1 MTARPSGREKGKV
14 TVMRFTCEKALL
26 QTAIMTTGR
35 AVAIKTSIPALEGI
49 LIEAIGFLRLTG
61 YNLETGIQAAV
72 PAQIEEEGT
81 LVLSAR
87 LFGEIIRKLPD
98 EPVTISAQGLTVKID
113 CAMSHYTLQAIDPE
127 EFPELP
133 QVRGEN
139 EIVMKQSDLKS
150 MISQTIFAVS
160 TQDIRPVHTGSL
172 FEVEGDS
179 LTVVSLDGFRLALRR
194 EKYVKN
200 LGDTAYSFVVP
211 AFALGE
217 VEKICGDTDDT
228 VSVSQGQSHIL
239 FTVGDTIVVCRRLEG
254 EFLNY
259 KQSIPRENKIVVTG
273 ATRELLASI
282 GRVSLIL
289 SDKLKNPLRCT
300 FKENQ
305 LFITTKSA
313 IGDASDIC
321 PVEGDGQGLE
331 IGFDNRY
338 LSDAL
343 RFAPA
348 DKVRMELGS
357 PVSPCVIVPEQA
369 GDESFLYLVLP
380 VRLKAG
386 D

>member
-1 MTARPSGREKGKV
+1 MGREKGKV
-14 TVMRFTCEKALL
+14 NLMRFTCEKALL

-35 AVAIKTSIPALEGI
+35 AVAVKTSIPALEGI
-49 LIEAIGFLRLTG
+49 LIEALGFLRLTG

-87 LFGEIIRKLPD
+87 LFGEIVRKLPD

-113 CAMSHYTLQAIDPE
+113 CGMSHYTLQAIDPE
-127 EFPELP
+127 EFPDLP

-139 EIVMKQSDLKS
+139 EVVMKQGDLKS

-194 EKYVKN
+194 EKFLKSQ
-200 LGDTAYSFVVP
+200 GGESFSFVVP

-217 VEKICGDTDDT
+217 VEKICADSDDT
-228 VSVSQGQSHIL
+228 VTVAQGQSHIL

-259 KQSIPRENKIVVTG
+259 KQSIPRENKIVINGT
-273 ATRELLASI
+273 TRDLLASI

-313 IGDASDIC
+313 IGDASDVC

-386 D
+386 E

>member
-1 MTARPSGREKGKV
+1 MVTA
-14 TVMRFTCEKALL
+14 MRFTCEKALL
-26 QTAIMTTGR
+26 QTAISTTGR
-35 AVAIKTSIPALEGI
+35 AVAVKTSIAPLEGI
-49 LIEAIGFLRLTG
+49 LVEALDFLRLTG
-61 YNLETGIQAAV
+61 YNLETGIQATV

-87 LFGEIIRKLPD
+87 LFSEIVRKLPD
-98 EPVTISAQGLTVKID
+98 EPVQFSAQGLTVKID
-113 CAMSHYTLQAIDPE
+113 CGMSHYTLQAIDPD

-133 QVRGEN
+133 EVRGDN
-139 EIVMKQSDLKS
+139 ALTMKQSDLKS
-150 MISQTIFAVS
+150 MISETIFAVS
-160 TQDIRPVHTGSL
+160 TQDIRPIHTGSL
-172 FEVEGDS
+172 FEVEDGG
-179 LTVVSLDGFRLALRR
+179 LTMVSLDGFRLALRR
-194 EKYVKN
+194 EKYLSN
-200 LGDTAYSFVVP
+200 RGEDNYSFVVP
-211 AFALGE
+211 AFALNE
-217 VEKICGDTDDT
+217 VEKICGDTDEPVT
-228 VSVSQGQSHIL
+228 ITPGAAHIL
-239 FTVGDTIVVCRRLEG
+239 FTVDDTIVVCRRLEG

-259 KQSIPRENKIVVTG
+259 KQSIPRENKLVILG
-273 ATRELLASI
+273 STRELQSSI
-282 GRVSLIL
+282 ARVSLIL

-313 IGDASDIC
+313 IGDASDVC

-348 DKVRMELGS
+348 ERVRLELNT
-357 PVSPCVIVPEQA
+357 PVSPCVILPEEA
-369 GDESFLYLVLP
+369 GDERFLYLVLP

>member
-1 MTARPSGREKGKV
+1 MWREKGKV
-14 TVMRFTCEKALL
+14 TLMRFTCEKALL
-26 QTAIMTTGR
+26 QAAIATTSR
-35 AVAIKTSIPALEGI
+35 AVAVKTSIAPLEGI
-49 LIEAIGFLRLTG
+49 LVEALDFLRLTG
-61 YNLETGIQAAV
+61 YNLETGIQATV

-87 LFGEIIRKLPD
+87 LFSEIVRKLPD
-98 EPVTISAQGLTVKID
+98 EPVQFSAQGLTVKID
-113 CAMSHYTLQAIDPE
+113 CGMSHYTLQAVDPD

-133 QVRGEN
+133 EVRGDN
-139 EIVMKQSDLKS
+139 TLTMKQSDLKS
-150 MISQTIFAVS
+150 MIGQTLFAVS
-160 TQDIRPVHTGSL
+160 TQDIRPIHTGGL
-172 FEVEGDS
+172 LEVEGTS
-179 LTVVSLDGFRLALRR
+179 ATLVCLDGFRLACRKETALKTAGA
-194 EKYVKN
+194 EK
-200 LGDTAYSFVVP
+200 YSFVVP
-211 AFALGE
+211 GSALSE
-217 VEKICGDTDDT
+217 VEKICGDTDEPVT
-228 VSVSQGQSHIL
+228 VTQGNAHIL
-239 FTVGDTIVVCRRLEG
+239 FSVEDTILVCRRLEG

-259 KQSIPRENKIVVTG
+259 KQSIPQENKIVVVG
-273 ATRELLASI
+273 GTRELQASI
-282 GRVSLIL
+282 SRVSLIL

-305 LFITTKSA
+305 LFITTKST

-348 DKVRMELGS
+348 DRVRLAMS
-357 PVSPCVIVPEQA
+357 TPVSPCVILPE
-369 GDESFLYLVLP
+369 DPKDDSFLYLVLP

>member
-1 MTARPSGREKGKV
+1 
-14 TVMRFTCEKALL
+14 MRFTCEKALL
-26 QTAIMTTGR
+26 QTAITTTGR
-35 AVAIKTSIPALEGI
+35 AVAVKTTIPALEGI
-49 LIEAIGFLRLTG
+49 LIEARGTLRLTG
-61 YNLETGIQAAV
+61 YNLETGIQASV
-72 PAQIEEEGT
+72 PAQIDEEGT

-98 EPVTISAQGLTVKID
+98 EPVRVEAQGLTVKID

-127 EFPELP
+127 EFPDLP
-133 QVRGEN
+133 EVKGEN
-139 EIVMKQSDLKS
+139 ELVMTQGNLKS
-150 MISQTIFAVS
+150 MIGQTIFAVS
-160 TQDIRPVHTGSL
+160 SQDIRPVHTGSL

-200 LGDTAYSFVVP
+200 LGDPSYSFVVP
-211 AFALGE
+211 SFALGE
-217 VEKICGDTDDT
+217 VEKICADSDDT
-228 VSVSQGQSHIL
+228 VSVIQGPAHIL
-239 FTVGDTIVVCRRLEG
+239 FSVGDTIVVCRRLEG

-259 KQSIPRENKIVVTG
+259 KQSIPKENKLSLVGNTKD
-273 ATRELLASI
+273 LLSSI

-289 SDKLKNPLRCT
+289 SDKLKNPLRCS

-305 LFITTKSA
+305 LLITTKSA

-321 PVEGDGQGLE
+321 PMEGDGQGLE

-343 RFAPA
+343 RFAPS
-348 DKVRMELGS
+348 DKVRMELNT
-357 PVSPCVIVPEQA
+357 PVSPCVILPPEE

>member
-1 MTARPSGREKGKV
+1 
-14 TVMRFTCEKALL
+14 MRFTCEKALL

-35 AVAIKTSIPALEGI
+35 AVAVKTSIPALEGI
-49 LIEAIGFLRLTG
+49 LIEALGFLRLTG

-87 LFGEIIRKLPD
+87 LFGEIVRKLPD

-113 CAMSHYTLQAIDPE
+113 CGMSHYTLQAIDPE
-127 EFPELP
+127 EFPDLP

-139 EIVMKQSDLKS
+139 EVVMKQGDLKS

-194 EKYVKN
+194 EKFLKSQGGEN
-200 LGDTAYSFVVP
+200 FSFVVP

-217 VEKICGDTDDT
+217 VEKICADSDDT
-228 VSVSQGQSHIL
+228 VTVTQGQSHIL

-259 KQSIPRENKIVVTG
+259 KQSIPRENKIVIGGT
-273 ATRELLASI
+273 TRDLLASI

-313 IGDASDIC
+313 IGDASDVC

-386 D
+386 E

>member
-1 MTARPSGREKGKV
+1 MVTA
-14 TVMRFTCEKALL
+14 MRFTCEKALL
-26 QTAIMTTGR
+26 QTAISTTGR
-35 AVAIKTSIPALEGI
+35 AVAVKTSITPLEGI
-49 LIEAIGFLRLTG
+49 LVEALDVLRLTG
-61 YNLETGIQAAV
+61 YNLETGIQATV
-72 PAQIEEEGT
+72 PAQIDEEGT

-87 LFGEIIRKLPD
+87 LFSEIVRKLPD
-98 EPVTISAQGLTVKID
+98 EPVQFSAQGLTVKID
-113 CAMSHYTLQAIDPE
+113 CGMSHYTLQAIDPD

-133 QVRGEN
+133 EVRGEN
-139 EIVMKQSDLKS
+139 ALTMKQSDLKS
-150 MISQTIFAVS
+150 MIGETIFAVS
-160 TQDIRPVHTGSL
+160 TQDIRPIHTGSL
-172 FEVEGDS
+172 FEVENGA
-179 LTVVSLDGFRLALRR
+179 LTMVSLDGFRLALRR
-194 EKYVKN
+194 EKYLSN
-200 LGDTAYSFVVP
+200 RGADNYSFVVP
-211 AFALGE
+211 AFALNE
-217 VEKICGDTDDT
+217 VEKICGDTDEPVT
-228 VSVSQGQSHIL
+228 ITPGAAHIL
-239 FTVGDTIVVCRRLEG
+239 FTVEDTIVVCRRLEG

-259 KQSIPRENKIVVTG
+259 KQSIPRENKLVILG
-273 ATRELLASI
+273 STRELQASI

-313 IGDASDIC
+313 IGDASDVC

-348 DKVRMELGS
+348 ERVRLELNT
-357 PVSPCVIVPEQA
+357 PVSPCVILPEET
-369 GDESFLYLVLP
+369 GDERFLYLVLP

>member
-1 MTARPSGREKGKV
+1 
-14 TVMRFTCEKALL
+14 MRFTCEKALL

-35 AVAIKTSIPALEGI
+35 AVAVKTSIPALEGI
-49 LIEAIGFLRLTG
+49 LIEALSFLRLTG
-61 YNLETGIQAAV
+61 YNLETGIQATV
-72 PAQIEEEGT
+72 PAQIDEEGT

-87 LFGEIIRKLPD
+87 LFGEIVRKLPD
-98 EPVTISAQGLTVKID
+98 EPVTVSAQGLTVKID

-133 QVRGEN
+133 EVRGDN
-139 EIVMKQSDLKS
+139 EIVMKQGALKS
-150 MISQTIFAVS
+150 MIGETIFAVS
-160 TQDIRPVHTGSL
+160 NQDIRPVHTGSL

-194 EKYVKN
+194 EKYLENK
-200 LGDTAYSFVVP
+200 GGEAYSFVVP
-211 AFALGE
+211 SFALGE
-217 VEKICGDTDDT
+217 VEKICAESDEPVAIT
-228 VSVSQGQSHIL
+228 QGPSHIL
-239 FTVGDTIVVCRRLEG
+239 FSIGDTIVVCRRLEG

-259 KQSIPRENKIVVTG
+259 KQSIPRENKITIVG
-273 ATRELLASI
+273 GTRELLASI

-289 SDKLKNPLRCT
+289 SDKLKNPLRCQ
-300 FKENQ
+300 FQKDQ

-313 IGDASDIC
+313 IGDASDVC
-321 PVEGDGQGLE
+321 AVEGDGQGLE

-348 DKVRMELGS
+348 DRVRLELGS
-357 PVSPCVIVPEQA
+357 PVSPCVILPES
-369 GDESFLYLVLP
+369 GEESFLYLVLP

>member
-1 MTARPSGREKGKV
+1 MSIV
-14 TVMRFTCEKALL
+14 RFTCEKALL

-35 AVAIKTSIPALEGI
+35 AVAAKTSIPALEGI
-49 LIEAIGFLRLTG
+49 LVEALGFLRLTG
-61 YNLETGIQAAV
+61 YNLETTGIQATV
-72 PAQIEEEGT
+72 PAQIEEDGT

-87 LFGEIIRKLPD
+87 LFGEIVRKLPD
-98 EPVTISAQGLTVKID
+98 EPVTVSSQGLTVKID
-113 CAMSHYTLQAIDPE
+113 CAVSHYTLQAIDPD

-133 QVRGEN
+133 EVVGEN
-139 EIVMKQSDLKS
+139 ELIMKQSDLKS

-160 TQDIRPVHTGSL
+160 SQDIRPVHTGSL
-172 FEVEGDS
+172 LEVEGDT
-179 LTVVSLDGFRLALRR
+179 LTMVSLDGFRLALRR
-194 EKYVKN
+194 EKFVKN
-200 LGDTAYSFVVP
+200 LGDPNYSFVVP
-211 AFALGE
+211 AFALNE
-217 VEKICGDTDDT
+217 VEKICAESDDT
-228 VSVSQGQSHIL
+228 VSITQGPAHIL
-239 FTVGDTIVVCRRLEG
+239 FSIGDTIVVCRRLEG

-259 KQSIPRENKIVVTG
+259 KQSIPRENKITVIGT
-273 ATRELLASI
+273 TRDLLASI

-300 FKENQ
+300 FRKDH

-313 IGDASDIC
+313 IGDASDLC
-321 PVEGDGQGLE
+321 PMEGDGGDLE

-348 DKVRMELGS
+348 DKVRLELS
-357 PVSPCVIVPEQA
+357 TPVSPCVVLPESA
-369 GDESFLYLVLP
+369 EDNSFLYLVLP

>member
-1 MTARPSGREKGKV
+1 
-14 TVMRFTCEKALL
+14 MRFTCEKSLL
-26 QTAIMTTGR
+26 QTAITTTGR
-35 AVAIKTSIPALEGI
+35 AVAVKTSIPALEGI
-49 LIEAIGFLRLTG
+49 LIEATDMIRLTG

-72 PAQIEEEGT
+72 PADISEQGT

-87 LFGEIIRKLPD
+87 LFGEIVRKLPD
-98 EPVTISAQGLTVKID
+98 EPVTFSSQALTVKID
-113 CAMSHYTLQAIDPE
+113 CGQSHYTLQAIDPD
-127 EFPELP
+127 EFPDLPEVKGKNELEVT
-133 QVRGEN
+133 QAN
-139 EIVMKQSDLKS
+139 LKS

-160 TQDIRPVHTGSL
+160 NQDIRPVHTGSL
-172 FEVEGDS
+172 FEVEGDT

-194 EKYVKN
+194 EKYLKN
-200 LGDTAYSFVVP
+200 LGGETFSFVVP
-211 AFALGE
+211 AFALSE
-217 VEKICGDTDDT
+217 VEKICSDVDDPVVIT
-228 VSVSQGQSHIL
+228 QGPSHIL

-259 KQSIPRENKIVVTG
+259 KQSIPRENKLTILGT
-273 ATRELLASI
+273 TRDLLASI

-300 FKENQ
+300 FRENQ

-313 IGDASDIC
+313 IGDASDVC

-343 RFAPA
+343 RFAPS
-348 DKVRMELGS
+348 DKVRMEMNT
-357 PVSPCVIVPEQA
+357 PVSPCVILPEKP

>member
-1 MTARPSGREKGKV
+1 
-14 TVMRFTCEKALL
+14 MRFTCEKALL
-26 QTAIMTTGR
+26 QSAIMTTGR
-35 AVAIKTSIPALEGI
+35 AVSAKSSSIPALEGI
-49 LIEAIGFLRLTG
+49 LVEALGFLRLTG
-61 YNLETGIQAAV
+61 YNLESTGIQATL
-72 PAQIEEEGT
+72 PAKIDEQGT

-98 EPVTISAQGLTVKID
+98 EPVTFSSQGLTVKID
-113 CAMSHYTLQAIDPE
+113 CGVSHYTIQAIDPE
-127 EFPELP
+127 DFPDLP
-133 QVRGEN
+133 EVRGEN
-139 EIVMKQSDLKS
+139 EFILKQCDLKS

-160 TQDIRPVHTGSL
+160 SQDIRPVHTGSL
-172 FEVEGDS
+172 LEVDKDT
-179 LTVVSLDGFRLALRR
+179 LTMVSLDGFRLALRR
-194 EKYVKN
+194 EKLIKN
-200 LGDTAYSFVVP
+200 LGDLNYSFVVP

-217 VEKICGDTDDT
+217 VEKICAETEEEVT
-228 VSVSQGQSHIL
+228 VTQGPAHIL
-239 FTVGDTIVVCRRLEG
+239 FTIGETIVVCRRLEG

-259 KQSIPRENKIVVTG
+259 KQSIPRENKIAVVCQ
-273 ATRELLASI
+273 TRDLLASI
-282 GRVSLIL
+282 NRVSLIL

-300 FKENQ
+300 FRENQ

-321 PVEGDGQGLE
+321 PMEGDGQGLE

-348 DKVRMELGS
+348 DKVRLELNT
-357 PVSPCVIVPEQA
+357 PVSPCVVLPESPE
-369 GDESFLYLVLP
+369 DDSFLYLVLP

>member
-1 MTARPSGREKGKV
+1 MN
-14 TVMRFTCEKALL
+14 VMRFTCEKALL
-26 QTAIMTTGR
+26 QTAITTTGR
-35 AVAIKTSIPALEGI
+35 AVAVKTTIPALEGI
-49 LIEAIGFLRLTG
+49 LIEARGSLRLTG
-61 YNLETGIQAAV
+61 YNLETGIQASV
-72 PAQIEEEGT
+72 PAQIDEEGT

-98 EPVTISAQGLTVKID
+98 EPVSFSAQGLTVKID

-127 EFPELP
+127 EFPDLP
-133 QVRGEN
+133 EVKGEN
-139 EIVMKQSDLKS
+139 ELVMTQSNLKS
-150 MISQTIFAVS
+150 MIGQTIFAVS
-160 TQDIRPVHTGSL
+160 SQDIRPVHTGSL

-200 LGDTAYSFVVP
+200 LGDLNYSFVVP
-211 AFALGE
+211 SFALGE
-217 VEKICGDTDDT
+217 VEKICADSDET
-228 VSVSQGQSHIL
+228 VSVTQGPAHIL
-239 FTVGDTIVVCRRLEG
+239 FSVGDTIVVCRRLEG

-259 KQSIPRENKIVVTG
+259 KQSIPKENKLSLVG
-273 ATRELLASI
+273 NTRDLLSSI

-289 SDKLKNPLRCT
+289 SDKLKNPLRCA
-300 FKENQ
+300 FRENQ
-305 LFITTKSA
+305 LLITTKSA

-321 PVEGDGQGLE
+321 PMEGDGQGLE

-348 DKVRMELGS
+348 ERVRLELS
-357 PVSPCVIVPEQA
+357 TPVSPCVILPEDRA
-369 GDESFLYLVLP
+369 DESFLYLVLP